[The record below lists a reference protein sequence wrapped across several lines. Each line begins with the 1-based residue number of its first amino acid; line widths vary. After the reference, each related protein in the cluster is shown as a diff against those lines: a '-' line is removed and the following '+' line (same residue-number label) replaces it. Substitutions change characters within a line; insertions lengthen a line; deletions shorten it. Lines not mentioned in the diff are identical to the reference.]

1 MLSLRLKTIAD
12 LVPNNSKI
20 INVGTD
26 HALLEIF
33 LAKEKN
39 VSSVGIDI
47 SYNSVLKSKNNV
59 AKENFENKI
68 QIIQNDGLENIKIN
82 DEIITLS
89 GLGTHTILNILE
101 NITNNDLIIQSN
113 NNIYELRKE
122 LCKKGYYIYDE
133 KVIFDKKWYVI
144 IYFKKGNV
152 KYTDFELYVGP
163 KINNQEYINYL
174 IQTNNEI
181 IKDIPLIEKEK
192 IEEINKRIEKLKKL

>member
-39 VSSVGIDI
+39 VKSIGIDI

-59 AKENFENKI
+59 FKENLENKI
-68 QIIQNDGLENIKIN
+68 QIIQNDGLENIEIN

-89 GLGTHTILNILE
+89 GLGTHTILNILR
-101 NITNNDLIIQSN
+101 NVNNNDLIIQSN

-122 LCKKGYYIYDE
+122 LCEKGYYIYDE

-144 IYFKKGNV
+144 IYLKKGKQ

-163 KINNQEYINYL
+163 KINNKEYIKYL
-174 IQTNNEI
+174 IKINNEI
-181 IKDIPLIEKEK
+181 IKDIPAIEKEK
-192 IEEINKRIEKLKKL
+192 IEQINKRIEKLKKL